1 MHFLTRD
8 ALLQKSMEM
17 RLRVCKQAMRLFDA
31 DFILQYAKNHI
42 LLV

>member
-8 ALLQKSMEM
+8 ALLQKSMGM

-31 DFILQYAKNHI
+31 DFILQYAKNNI
-42 LLV
+42 L